1 MGTIFKIGKNLFY
14 FTAFLFIGSCSQD
27 QIAIGENVTL
37 DCVHQ
42 NSSGT
47 IPSDLYEMESIIQTN
62 EYPPFTKK
70 LSVCGIT
77 LVARDDV
84 SDVFMMRVGQTIGE
98 MFSIHEETDTL
109 KQQKLLKNLYTY
121 HTVIPLFY
129 GEDWSFH
136 PDEESDWE
144 ELNNRYSIC
153 DIIMEEVPNPVMEV
167 VEHILHHITD
177 IGLHFTDI
185 DNWGLTN
192 ASRLFNLTKEAIEL
206 GYYNVNQY
214 EEINEAG
221 IRNRVILQEYA
232 YWIIYTSWNLRN
244 SHGPDH
250 SEWSIFTSSELENKL
265 KSSYQLVQE
274 TVPSILSCPSEQTLL
289 LFYP

>member
-1 MGTIFKIGKNLFY
+1 MGRIFKIGKNLFY
-14 FTAFLFIGSCSQD
+14 FTAFLFIGTWSQD

-42 NSSGT
+42 NSSSA
-47 IPSDLYEMESIIQTN
+47 IPSNLYQIGAIIQTD

-70 LSVCGIT
+70 LNACGIT
-77 LVARDDV
+77 LIARDDA

-98 MFSIHEETDTL
+98 MFLIHEETDTL

-136 PDEESDWE
+136 PDEESDLE
-144 ELNNRYSIC
+144 ELNIKYSIC

-177 IGLHFTDI
+177 IGLHFPNT

-192 ASRLFNLTKEAIEL
+192 ASRLFNLTIEAINL
-206 GYYNVNQY
+206 GYYNVN
-214 EEINEAG
+214 
-221 IRNRVILQEYA
+221 
-232 YWIIYTSWNLRN
+232 
-244 SHGPDH
+244 
-250 SEWSIFTSSELENKL
+250 
-265 KSSYQLVQE
+265 
-274 TVPSILSCPSEQTLL
+274 
-289 LFYP
+289 